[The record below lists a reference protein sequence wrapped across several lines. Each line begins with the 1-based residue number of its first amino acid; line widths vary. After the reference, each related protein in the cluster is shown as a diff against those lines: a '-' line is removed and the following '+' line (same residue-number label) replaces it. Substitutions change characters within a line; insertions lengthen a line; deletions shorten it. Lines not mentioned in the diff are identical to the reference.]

1 MVGRSDVFLFCPHF
15 RALMTRSLYQG
26 EEQKVSRGG
35 VDDKGYLGDAS
46 ELVALA
52 KPDKLMA
59 TFGNFGRSWTDIMER

>member
-1 MVGRSDVFLFCPHF
+1 M
-15 RALMTRSLYQG
+15 
-26 EEQKVSRGG
+26 SRGG